1 MDGCADTG
9 PSSLATFHSK
19 QIASEK
25 EVKTERENIERI
37 AEMGKLRNDK
47 TIENPNQNKPTRRTT
62 HKKKRRKTIQK
73 CSNCSGF
80 RVKNKLNPYHEN

>member
-47 TIENPNQNKPTRRTT
+47 TIENPNQNKPARRTT
-62 HKKKRRKTIQK
+62 HKKKEEKQ
-73 CSNCSGF
+73 F
-80 RVKNKLNPYHEN
+80 KNAAIAAVFALRIN